1 MLIAQV
7 TDLHLGFDPG
17 NPAET
22 NRKRLD
28 AVLGRIAATG
38 ERPALLLATGDLV
51 EHGDIESYRAVA
63 EALLATGIPA
73 WPSLGNHDLRA
84 PFASVFPEI
93 PMPEGFCQYEI
104 DQGDL
109 RLLVLD
115 TLEEGRHGGAFCAV
129 RARWLTARLDEQ
141 PDRPTAIVMHHPP
154 VAVGI
159 NWMDISDDEAWVAR
173 FRACLAGRT
182 NIVALI
188 CGHLHRSIAC
198 GWDQTTI
205 AICAATAP
213 QIALNLS
220 SVDPE
225 APDQRLMIVDE
236 LPAYAL
242 HRWDGRHLVTHFDT
256 AGTPDALARFDT
268 KMQPL
273 VRSLMAE
280 RSSAGV
286 P

>member
-1 MLIAQV
+1 MIIAQV
-7 TDLHLGFDPG
+7 TDIHLGFDPG
-17 NPAET
+17 NPVET

-28 AVLGRIAATG
+28 SVLARIADMRV
-38 ERPALLLATGDLV
+38 RPAMLLATGDLV

-63 EALLATGIPA
+63 EALSATGIPA

-84 PFASVFPEI
+84 PFASVFPDI
-93 PMPEGFCQYEI
+93 PMPDGFCQYEI
-104 DQGDL
+104 DEGDL

-129 RARWLTARLDEQ
+129 RARWLSARLDEQ

-159 NWMDISDDEAWVAR
+159 NWMDTVDSDGWVTR
-173 FRACLAGRT
+173 FRACLAGRA

-188 CGHLHRSIAC
+188 CGHLHRPITCS
-198 GWDQTTI
+198 WESTTI

-220 SVDPE
+220 LVD
-225 APDQRLMIVDE
+225 ADDPDQRPMIVDD

-242 HRWDGRHLVTHFDT
+242 HRWDGRNLVSHFDT
-256 AGTPDALARFDT
+256 AGAPVALARFDA

-280 RSSAGV
+280 RAG
-286 P
+286 